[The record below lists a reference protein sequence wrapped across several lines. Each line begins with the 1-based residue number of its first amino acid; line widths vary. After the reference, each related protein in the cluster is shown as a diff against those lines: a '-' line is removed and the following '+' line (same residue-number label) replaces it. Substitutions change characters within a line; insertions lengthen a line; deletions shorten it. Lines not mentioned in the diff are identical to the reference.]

1 MDLILWRH
9 AGAEDGRP
17 DEARPLTAR
26 GRKQARG
33 VAKWLAKRLPPRYTL
48 LVSPAVRARETA
60 APLSERGRVEE
71 RVEER
76 VGLGARAPGLL
87 EAAGWPEGEGTVVVV
102 GHQPTL
108 GEAAGILLAREA
120 VPLRIRKGAL
130 WWFRI
135 QRRGDRWEATLLAVV
150 DPDLL

>member
-9 AGAEDGRP
+9 AEAEDGWP

-26 GRKQARG
+26 GKKQALR
-33 VAKWLAKRLPPRYTL
+33 AAQWLEKRLPPKFTL

-60 APLSERGRVEE
+60 APLSEEGRVEE
-71 RVEER
+71 RVG
-76 VGLGARAPGLL
+76 VGARAPGLL
-87 EAAGWPEGEGTVVVV
+87 EAAGWPKGEGTVVVV

-108 GEAAGILLAREA
+108 GEAAGILLTREA

-130 WWFRI
+130 WWFRVK
-135 QRRGDRWEATLLAVV
+135 RKGDLWETTLLSVV
-150 DPDLL
+150 DPDLG

>member
-9 AGAEDGRP
+9 AEAEAGWP

-26 GRKQARG
+26 GKKQALRA
-33 VAKWLAKRLPPRYTL
+33 AKWLEKRLPPSYTL
-48 LVSPAVRARETA
+48 LVSPAERARETA
-60 APLSERGRVEE
+60 APLSEEGRL
-71 RVEER
+71 EER
-76 VGLGARAPGLL
+76 VGVGARAPDLL
-87 EAAGWPEGEGTVVVV
+87 EAAGWPDGEGTVVVV

-120 VPLRIRKGAL
+120 LPLRVRKGSL
-130 WWFRI
+130 WWFRVK
-135 QRRGDRWEATLLAVV
+135 RRGNLWETTLLTVV